1 MNIMIMG
8 AGALGSLF
16 GGLLSQHHQ
25 VTLVGRGRHIETM
38 RDNGLKIEGATL
50 LHAWPKCIMDI
61 ETIEKTSLPDI
72 VILAVKAYDTEEA
85 IKQCLPVIGPDT
97 RIMTFQNGL
106 GNVETIQDHVPD
118 THIIGG
124 ITSHGATR
132 LDPGMIRHGGIGDT
146 VIGHLSC
153 DDHENIQKVADIFT
167 ASGIITSISENI
179 GKEIWSKTIVNSAIN
194 PITALLGE
202 PNGAILEDPGLV
214 DLVKKIVSEGVSVA
228 NSIGMELI
236 RDRTIDMTLDIARRT
251 AKNRSSMLQDV
262 EATRRTEIDHINGVI
277 VRMGQEKGIEAKFN
291 NALLDAVKVRERGE
305 IDKDIIK
312 KIALLDS

>member
-1 MNIMIMG
+1 MIMG

-16 GGLLSQHHQ
+16 GGLLSSHNE
-25 VTLVGRGRHIETM
+25 VTLVGRGQHIKAM

-50 LHAWPKCIMDI
+50 LHAWPRCVMNIEDI
-61 ETIEKTSLPDI
+61 DKTSIPDI

-85 IKQCLPVIGPDT
+85 IEQCLPVIGQDT

-106 GNVETIQDHVPD
+106 GNVETIQKYVPD
-118 THIIGG
+118 TNIIGG

-153 DDHENIQKVADIFT
+153 DDDEKIRTLADIFT
-167 ASGIITSISENI
+167 ASGIITTISDDI
-179 GKEIWSKTIVNSAIN
+179 GKEIWAKAIVNSAIN

-202 PNGAILEDPGLV
+202 PNGAILEDPELV
-214 DLVKKIVSEGVSVA
+214 DLVRKIVSEGVSVG

-236 RDRTIDMTLDIARRT
+236 RDEIINMTLNIARRT
-251 AKNRSSMLQDV
+251 AKNMSSMLQDV

-277 VRMGQEKGIEAKFN
+277 VRMGLGKGIEAKLN
-291 NALLDAVKVRERGE
+291 NALLDAVKIREKGH
-305 IDKDIIK
+305 IDKNILK
-312 KIALLDS
+312 KIALLTP